1 MIPFKFIHAADI
13 HLDSPLQ
20 GLEQYEGAPVDEI
33 RGATRRALENLV
45 ALAIEAKVDFVL
57 IAGDVYDGDWQ
68 DYNTGLFFA
77 AQMAALKAAS
87 SKVFIIRG
95 NHDATSRI
103 TKSLTLP
110 ENVFE
115 FSHLKPQTKE
125 LKDLGVAIHGQSFAT
140 QAVSDDLSAEY
151 PAPIP
156 GYYNIGLL
164 HTSADGRPDH
174 ASYAPCSVQSLK
186 TKGYDYWALGHIHM
200 REILSEAEPWIVFP
214 GNIQGRHIRETGEK
228 GCTLVNVDEAGRAT
242 LEHRSLDVLRWQ
254 LIYLDATGIDTAEAA
269 FAAVEGKLIECAE
282 PGVDRLMA
290 IRVIISGETAAHT
303 YLSGYRNQALNDL
316 RARVIAIGAGRF
328 WLEKLVVSTRELQVK
343 SETSSSDIGK
353 ELLEYVD
360 LLAHDDAQIA
370 ELIDSMSKLRNDLP
384 HEIRTGSGDVE
395 MFSPE
400 HILGSLETIRQILI
414 SRLQS

>member
-20 GLEQYEGAPVDEI
+20 GLEQYEGAPIDEI

-45 ALAIEAKVDFVL
+45 ALAIEEKVDFVL

-77 AQMAALKAAS
+77 RQMAALKAAS
-87 SKVFIIRG
+87 IKVFIIRG

-115 FSHLKPQTKE
+115 FSHLKPQTSE
-125 LKDLGVAIHGQSFAT
+125 LKDIGVAIHGQSFAT

-151 PAPIP
+151 PAPIA

-186 TKGYDYWALGHIHM
+186 AKGYNYWALGHIHM
-200 REILSEAEPWIVFP
+200 REILSEGDPWIVFP
-214 GNIQGRHIRETGEK
+214 GNIQGRHIRETGDK
-228 GCTLVNVDEAGRAT
+228 GCTLVCVDEAGQTT
-242 LEHRSLDVLRWQ
+242 LEHRSLDVLRW
-254 LIYLDATGIDTAEAA
+254 LLLEVEATGLNTADEVLDAVTRKLADFTALNRNRLI
-269 FAAVEGKLIECAE
+269 AV
-282 PGVDRLMA
+282 
-290 IRVIISGETAAHT
+290 RVAISGETSAHS
-303 YLSGYRNQALNDL
+303 YLAGYHNKALNDL
-316 RARVIAIGAGRF
+316 RSRIIAIGDGAV
-328 WLEKLVVSTRELQVK
+328 WLEKLIVATQEEK
-343 SETSSSDIGK
+343 AKADAPTSAIGT
-353 ELLEYVD
+353 ELLDYVD
-360 LLAHDDAQIA
+360 LLARDDSQI
-370 ELIDSMSKLRNDLP
+370 EDLIGSVSKLRDELP
-384 HEIRTGSGDVE
+384 HEVRTGNGDVDL
-395 MFSPE
+395 FSPD
-400 HILGSLETIRQILI
+400 HIRGSLETIRQILI